1 MGRSRLI
8 VALFV
13 FTAACQSQSGDDGW
27 IELFNGENM
36 DDWTVKVRG
45 HLAGE
50 NFANTFRVEDGLLT
64 VGYDEYDSDYNDRFG
79 HIFHKTPFSHYRLLV
94 EYRFVGEQAQNAPGW
109 ATRNSGV
116 MLHSQDPYTMPPGQ
130 DFPISIEVQF
140 LGGITEG
147 IDRPTAN
154 MCSPG
159 THIEYRG
166 AFNDTHCIES
176 ESPTLHGDQW
186 VTVEVLV
193 LGSEKIVHYVNGEQ
207 VIEYANVTY
216 GGGVVNGH
224 DPAMKPDGEPISS
237 GYISLQSESHPIHFR
252 RVAVLNLKGCMDPD
266 ADAYRSW
273 YIETDDCGP

>member
-1 MGRSRLI
+1 MAKGAPWAFEIAIRRSRLI

-45 HLAGE
+45 YLAGE

-166 AFNDTHCIES
+166 AFNDTHCE
-176 ESPTLHGDQW
+176 
-186 VTVEVLV
+186 
-193 LGSEKIVHYVNGEQ
+193 
-207 VIEYANVTY
+207 
-216 GGGVVNGH
+216 
-224 DPAMKPDGEPISS
+224 EPVK
-237 GYISLQSESHPIHFR
+237 
-252 RVAVLNLKGCMDPD
+252 VAVRPGMVGWDQPD
-266 ADAYRSW
+266 ARVHRGVNSGATMYEEVVTFFLDEPRIDPQPEQS
-273 YIETDDCGP
+273 